1 MPPPGAGAGTVGL
14 DSTSGAGTGV
24 SADSAGEGTFASAG
38 VGTDAVEAT
47 RLAPVVL
54 SARGAVDG
62 SDALRVTPGVAG
74 AGAGAGAAAGDVVYT
89 VPAEFDA
96 LGEGASAA
104 TLDAAAGCVLVGV
117 ALVARVATGVGVA
130 LGARV
135 ATGVGVV
142 AGVGVG
148 EGLCR
153 WMPGETVASGEA
165 VGEVEGERACTG
177 EPATEEALPV
187 GANASSSLVLGA

>member
-38 VGTDAVEAT
+38 VGTDALEVT

-62 SDALRVTPGVAG
+62 TDALRVAPRGADAGAVAG
-74 AGAGAGAAAGDVVYT
+74 DGVYT
-89 VPAEFDA
+89 LPAEFDA
-96 LGEGASAA
+96 LGKGASAA
-104 TLDAAAGCVLVGV
+104 TLDAAAGWVL
-117 ALVARVATGVGVA
+117 VGVA

-148 EGLCR
+148 EGLCC